1 MPRLEKKYHFLYRT
15 TNLKNGRYYLGMH
28 STSKLD
34 DGYLGSG
41 TRLRR
46 SIRKHGRE
54 NFKIEILE
62 FFESREVLLEAEKRL
77 ITEDILKDPKCMN
90 LKPGGSGGFSNK
102 EHQLKCSLAGAYA
115 ENRIQKS
122 IEAYQQLIKNEEYR
136 NWRFS
141 NLKNGQILSNFD
153 YKTFLGKKHTELS
166 KEKIGKA
173 NSIKQKGEGNSQ
185 YGSFWIT
192 NGVENK
198 KVKCKSDIPSGW
210 YKGRKIKLVA

>member
-1 MPRLEKKYHFLYRT
+1 MPRSEKKYYFLYKT

-62 FFESREVLLEAEKRL
+62 FFESREVLLKAEVDL

-102 EHQLKCSLAGAYA
+102 EHQLKCSSA
-115 ENRIQKS
+115 S
-122 IEAYQQLIKNEEYR
+122 
-136 NWRFS
+136 
-141 NLKNGQILSNFD
+141 
-153 YKTFLGKKHTELS
+153 GKKHSERLISDPDYKLS
-166 KEKIGKA
+166 ISQKRSISVKKRLQDGTLKIWKDNYSWAGKSHEESTKKLIGEK
-173 NSIKQKGEGNSQ
+173 NSISQKGEKNSQ
-185 YGSFWIT
+185 FGSFWIT
-192 NGVENK
+192 NGIESK
-198 KVKCKSDIPSGW
+198 KVKNDFQIPNGW
-210 YKGRKIKLVA
+210 WKGRITKNI